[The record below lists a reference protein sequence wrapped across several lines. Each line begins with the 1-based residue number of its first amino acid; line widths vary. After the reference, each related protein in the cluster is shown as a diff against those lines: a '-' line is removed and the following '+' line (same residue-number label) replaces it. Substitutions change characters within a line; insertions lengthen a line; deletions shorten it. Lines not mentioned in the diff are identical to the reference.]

1 MKEEEILNNQS
12 MAYLMKGAT
21 APTTEEAGKYYGTS
35 DSIEK
40 DLKDLRKEIKDVKKA
55 AGL

>member
-1 MKEEEILNNQS
+1 

-21 APTTEEAGKYYGTS
+21 APTKEEAAKYNGTS

-40 DLKDLRKEIKDVKKA
+40 DLKDVRKEIKDVKKA